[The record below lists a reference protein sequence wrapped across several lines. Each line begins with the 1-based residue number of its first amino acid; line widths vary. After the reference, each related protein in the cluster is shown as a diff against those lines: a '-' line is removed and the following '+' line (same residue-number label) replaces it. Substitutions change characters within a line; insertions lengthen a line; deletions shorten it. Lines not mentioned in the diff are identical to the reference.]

1 MASESLGRNE
11 SERIGDL
18 ENLTLQGPSPRP
30 SGEGRGLGLW
40 SVKFSR
46 SPMRSLSLR
55 PNDSLAILKD
65 GFVDRL
71 SSLRFLHEDDPS
83 YRVLTVSLVS
93 LTLTE
98 YACLF
103 WTHALRYRCPLI
115 WG

>member
-1 MASESLGRNE
+1 
-11 SERIGDL
+11 
-18 ENLTLQGPSPRP
+18 
-30 SGEGRGLGLW
+30 
-40 SVKFSR
+40 
-46 SPMRSLSLR
+46 MRSLSLR

-103 WTHALRYRCPLI
+103 WTHVPPLSFPNCHLRETRQLTLATLPPCHS
-115 WG
+115 GRVQ